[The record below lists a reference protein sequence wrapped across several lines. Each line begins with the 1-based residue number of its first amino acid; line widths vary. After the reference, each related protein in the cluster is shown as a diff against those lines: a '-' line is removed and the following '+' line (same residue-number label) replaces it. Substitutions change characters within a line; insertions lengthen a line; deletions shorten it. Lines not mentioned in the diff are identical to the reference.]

1 MAETLAL
8 GTAIVDTVGAH
19 IGATVA
25 STWTANDVF
34 FDLIRDKDVIGA
46 MVAEVIGEA
55 PARSYKSATGKGKKA
70 AIKKAAIKKALAG
83 DGFTQVSDWTPA
95 WLAFPQRKYTARKPT
110 SAGQASA

>member
-70 AIKKAAIKKALAG
+70 AIKKALAG